1 MASGV
6 AETRGVWKEDWFHFF
21 MCCLWQAA
29 ADFEASADSSKD
41 RDDDE
46 ETDLSQA
53 QEMEQD
59 ASDDDDNLDGKPTN
73 NYFA

>member
-1 MASGV
+1 
-6 AETRGVWKEDWFHFF
+6 
-21 MCCLWQAA
+21 MCYLWQAA
-29 ADFEASADSSKD
+29 ADFKASTDGSKD
-41 RDDDE
+41 HDDNE
-46 ETDLSQA
+46 EIEQSLA

>member
-1 MASGV
+1 
-6 AETRGVWKEDWFHFF
+6 

-29 ADFEASADSSKD
+29 ADFKASADSSKD
-41 RDDDE
+41 HEDDE
-46 ETDLSQA
+46 VTDLSQA